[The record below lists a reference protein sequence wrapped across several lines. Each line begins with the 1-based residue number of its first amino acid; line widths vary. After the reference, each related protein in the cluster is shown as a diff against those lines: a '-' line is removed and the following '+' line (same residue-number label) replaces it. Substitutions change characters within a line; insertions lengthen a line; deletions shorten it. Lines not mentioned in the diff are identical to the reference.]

1 MELSK
6 TEFDLLEL
14 LAFNAGEVI
23 ELATDRRGDE
33 PVTRV
38 AMAPLLER
46 VAARSS
52 QRPGRPVQVRSDD
65 TVVMGRE
72 LALERVVGNLI
83 ENAVKFDDGPGPID
97 VVCTVGQV
105 RASSRDSN
113 RSG

>member
-1 MELSK
+1 MTTGRSPSRCDGCWRGDEELELSK

-52 QRPGRPVQVRSDD
+52 QRAGRPVQVRSDD

-72 LALERVVGNLI
+72 LALERS
-83 ENAVKFDDGPGPID
+83 A
-97 VVCTVGQV
+97 T
-105 RASSRDSN
+105 
-113 RSG
+113 